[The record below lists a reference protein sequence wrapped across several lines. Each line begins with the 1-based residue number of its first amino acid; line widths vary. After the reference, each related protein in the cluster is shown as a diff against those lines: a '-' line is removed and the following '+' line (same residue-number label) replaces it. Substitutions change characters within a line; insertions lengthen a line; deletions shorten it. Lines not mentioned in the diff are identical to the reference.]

1 MPKQSRF
8 SQMLDLSD
16 YELLKYSRLFRQISV
31 FWTSLF
37 TASMSDEEVNN
48 KNQRKELVKANLE
61 VNPLSYQQKKALT
74 IESLESQKRILQVEA
89 KELEVL
95 IQAVKSDISQIEV
108 QVTQLDF
115 IINHMKNS

>member
-61 VNPLSYQQKKALT
+61 GEHLTFAKISNDKAT
-74 IESLESQKRILQVEA
+74 
-89 KELEVL
+89 
-95 IQAVKSDISQIEV
+95 VKIGTSK
-108 QVTQLDF
+108 L
-115 IINHMKNS
+115 